1 MNNKLITLLQTF
13 SKEDILQFKKF
24 VNSSYFNENESV
36 SKLLELL
43 IPNLNASDPILKKL
57 TKEKIWS
64 KLFHKTPF
72 VDTKYRRLFSDL
84 NKLASQFLSQKSF
97 AEPITYQI
105 NLLKIY
111 NRPELEKHYNFTLNT
126 IEELFKNEKQSPD
139 FYYNKLQFSEQ
150 QHLFSE
156 QITKN
161 KPTNFDHIE
170 SADYSLECFYV
181 LQKLK
186 FYCDNLGYNNLYK
199 KTFKSIQHIDFILEN
214 LEQSEVIRETV
225 VYAYSLVIKL
235 LDNPKD
241 DQNYFLL
248 KNILAEKSNFIDPTE
263 LEILYTHLRNFC
275 IIYKINL
282 GYIEYI
288 NELFEIFKIQ
298 LSKNLLL
305 KNNVLN
311 VQNYKNIITVA
322 LRVKAFD
329 WLEQFI
335 KDYTSKLPEH
345 EQTNALSYNLA
356 NVYFFQ
362 KKFTKV
368 IEQLRFVEFNYSNYA
383 LGSKLLMIRTYY
395 ELGEYNALDSLLESF
410 RIYLLRNKQLT
421 KETKMQYSTIIRMIK
436 KLSNINL
443 NNKSQIKE
451 LAEKIRSSEN
461 NVAKQWLLDK
471 IEELEKI

>member
-1 MNNKLITLLQTF
+1 M
-13 SKEDILQFKKF
+13 
-24 VNSSYFNENESV
+24 
-36 SKLLELL
+36 
-43 IPNLNASDPILKKL
+43 
-57 TKEKIWS
+57 
-64 KLFHKTPF
+64 
-72 VDTKYRRLFSDL
+72 
-84 NKLASQFLSQKSF
+84 
-97 AEPITYQI
+97 
-105 NLLKIY
+105 
-111 NRPELEKHYNFTLNT
+111 
-126 IEELFKNEKQSPD
+126 
-139 FYYNKLQFSEQ
+139 
-150 QHLFSE
+150 
-156 QITKN
+156 
-161 KPTNFDHIE
+161 
-170 SADYSLECFYV
+170 
-181 LQKLK
+181 
-186 FYCDNLGYNNLYK
+186 
-199 KTFKSIQHIDFILEN
+199 
-214 LEQSEVIRETV
+214 
-225 VYAYSLVIKL
+225 
-235 LDNPKD
+235 
-241 DQNYFLL
+241 
-248 KNILAEKSNFIDPTE
+248 
-263 LEILYTHLRNFC
+263 EILYTHLRNFC